1 MPMTSKPPLLVLAAA
16 LLPLAATPASA
27 ADILYEPPGGS
38 GGYDAPLAS
47 DDGLNFNGLYAGIQ
61 AGGSFNGSD
70 GEMSVSSSNSAFV
83 AGGPRRDSEDD
94 SAGGTIG
101 GHVGADLRF
110 GAIVVGAV
118 TDYGKVNAGS
128 EATARFGG
136 NSVTTERRVDQ
147 LGSTRARLGL
157 ASDKLMV
164 YGTAGVAY
172 GRVET
177 ETRVDDPSN
186 IVGDG
191 VTRDSDTLVGSTYGG
206 GVDYMIHD
214 KVSLGAEYTYTNLG
228 NADSPA
234 RFNER
239 GGGRFT
245 VQDAGED
252 VKLHKIEGK
261 LSYHFF

>member
-1 MPMTSKPPLLVLAAA
+1 MTSKRF
-16 LLPLAATPASA
+16 LPLAAAALPLLAAAPALG
-27 ADILYEPPGGS
+27 ADILYEPPAGS
-38 GGYDAPLAS
+38 GGYAGPLAS

-70 GEMSVSSSNSAFV
+70 GEASVTSSDSAFT
-83 AGGPRRDSEDD
+83 AAGPRRDSEDD

-110 GAIVVGAV
+110 GAVVVGAV
-118 TDYGKVNAGS
+118 TDYGKVGAGS
-128 EATARFGG
+128 EATASFGG
-136 NSVTTERRVDQ
+136 NSVTVERRVES

-172 GRVET
+172 GKVET

-191 VTRDSDTLVGSTYGG
+191 VTRDSDTLVGTTYGG

-214 KVSLGAEYTYTNLG
+214 KVSLGAEYTYSNLG
-228 NADSPA
+228 NAKSPA